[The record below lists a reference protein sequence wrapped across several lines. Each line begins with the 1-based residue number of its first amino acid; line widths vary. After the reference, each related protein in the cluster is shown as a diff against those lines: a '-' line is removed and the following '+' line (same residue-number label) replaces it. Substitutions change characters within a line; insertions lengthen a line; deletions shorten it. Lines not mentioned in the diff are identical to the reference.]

1 MAKIL
6 LTARTR
12 TEFGKGAARRTRR
25 DGDVPAV
32 LYGHGAD
39 TRHLA
44 INARDFS
51 RAVKGDANAV
61 LTLQIDGDEQLALPR
76 AVVRHPIKDHLVHI
90 DLLSVRRGEK
100 VVVEVPVH
108 LVGEAAP
115 STLVLHDLTTLAIEV
130 DALAIPDNLTVSID
144 GADVGTLITAADVQ
158 LPEGATLAEAGD
170 NLVVAVQAAQAA
182 EVESS
187 TDEAEVVEEADSA
200 DDSEEA

>member
-6 LTARTR
+6 LAARVR

-44 INARDFS
+44 INAREFS
-51 RAVKGDANAV
+51 RAIKGDANAV

-76 AVVRHPIKDHLVHI
+76 AIVRHPIKDHLVHI

-108 LVGEAAP
+108 LEGEAAP
-115 STLVLHDLTTLAIEV
+115 STLVLHELTTLAIEV
-130 DALAIPDNLTVSID
+130 DALSIPESLTVSIA
-144 GADVGTLITAADVQ
+144 GAEVGTLITAADVV

-187 TDEAEVVEEADSA
+187 ADETEDAEEEAPA
-200 DDSEEA
+200 DEGEDA